1 MIVVEIHKQP
11 ARMKITQ
18 PLNVI
23 IPTIGVEIIVAPN
36 SNFVRGRIL
45 IGSTTK
51 LGHGLGK
58 ISMGRN
64 LSRSS
69 RL

>member
-1 MIVVEIHKQP
+1 MSV
-11 ARMKITQ
+11 TQ

-23 IPTIGVEIIVAPN
+23 IPTIGVETIVTPN
-36 SNFVRGRIL
+36 TNFVRGGIL

-51 LGHGLGK
+51 LGHGLGRV
-58 ISMGRN
+58 SMGRN
-64 LSRSS
+64 LTRSL